1 VDNAIRKK
9 RFSKYSVYPNPYNS
23 TIRTVGPEAARALS
37 PQRKSENNIAG
48 MIASGNN
55 STVPSRRQSLNFSR
69 NPSPQALSPSG
80 TVTPAT
86 LKPDNGSISPPR
98 SGASTPATFHT
109 AYNRQSHSTVSPHTS
124 YASANLS
131 FHSVAQHPPQPSSNN
146 ISRQSLIMPNH
157 QQQQQQH
164 PLSASMSRNSLLSQA
179 TRQAPLVSIPQGSST
194 DVSRRGS
201 RQTLSGM
208 SPTVQALYGQHERD
222 WRRSQA
228 VLPEDLVARGLDEG
242 VFAGLR

>member
-1 VDNAIRKK
+1 MDNAIRKK

-37 PQRKSENNIAG
+37 PQRKSDNNIASA
-48 MIASGNN
+48 IASPNN
-55 STVPSRRQSLNFSR
+55 SKSPSRRQSLNFSR

-86 LKPDNGSISPPR
+86 FKPDNGSNSPP
-98 SGASTPATFHT
+98 SGVSTPATFHT
-109 AYNRQSHSTVSPHTS
+109 AYNRQSYSTVSPYTS

-131 FHSVAQHPPQPSSNN
+131 HQSLPPPAPSANV
-146 ISRQSLIMPNH
+146 SRQSLIMPNH

-179 TRQAPLVSIPQGSST
+179 SRQAPLLPIPSGSST

-242 VFAGLR
+242 VFAGLK

>member
-9 RFSKYSVYPNPYNS
+9 RFSRYSVYPNPYNS

-37 PQRKSENNIAG
+37 PQRKSDNNIASV
-48 MIASGNN
+48 ITSGNN

-80 TVTPAT
+80 TVTPAIF
-86 LKPDNGSISPPR
+86 KPDNGSNTPP

-109 AYNRQSHSTVSPHTS
+109 AYNRLSHSTVSPHTS
-124 YASANLS
+124 YASANMSYQSLAENPLPPLS
-131 FHSVAQHPPQPSSNN
+131 SN

-164 PLSASMSRNSLLSQA
+164 PLSASMSRHSLHSQA
-179 TRQAPLVSIPQGSST
+179 TRQAPLLPIPAGSST

-222 WRRSQA
+222 WRRSQV